1 MNRRGASWLLPAA
14 LAVASW
20 GLACA
25 HSETESYGAA
35 GAVPLGI
42 ADCDDGG
49 DIYAGYGPCAGFIYG
64 DYDQYP
70 SFTPVA
76 RSEVTLTGDRQRS
89 THVVTRS
96 GFGASSNDYSSPFG
110 SSYSSSSDNSSTT
123 TGNSSPTA
131 STPRM
136 DPVAIGAPAGASVVS
151 RPH

>member
-1 MNRRGASWLLPAA
+1 MSRRRGCWLLVAVLA
-14 LAVASW
+14 LAAS

-25 HSETESYGAA
+25 HSDTQSYGAA
-35 GAVPLGI
+35 GVPLGL

-49 DIYAGYGPCAGFIYG
+49 DIYAGYGPCTGFVYG

-70 SFTPVA
+70 RFTPVA

-89 THVVTRS
+89 IHVVTRP

-110 SSYSSSSDNSSTT
+110 NSYSSSSDNSSST
-123 TGNSSPTA
+123 TGSSSPTA

-136 DPVAIGAPAGASVVS
+136 DPVAIGAPSGTSVVS